1 MKKIL
6 FLPLAALAAWAC
18 LPAIGLE
25 AADKKPR
32 PGADSATRT
41 KGKVKKIRHV
51 VCFKFKEDATK
62 EQIAKVEKA
71 FEDLKKKKKI
81 VEIENLE
88 WGTNNSPEGLNKGF
102 THCFILTFADEK
114 ARDAYL
120 PHPDHK
126 AFGKVLKPILADVFV
141 IDFAK

>member
-32 PGADSATRT
+32 TGADSATRT

-51 VCFKFKEDATK
+51 VCFKFKEDATDA
-62 EQIAKVEKA
+62 QIRKVEKA
-71 FEDLKKKKKI
+71 FAGLKKKI
-81 VEIENLE
+81 PEIKGLE
-88 WGTNNSPEGLNKGF
+88 WGVNNSPEGLNKGF
-102 THCFILTFADEK
+102 THCFIVTFADEK
-114 ARDAYL
+114 GREIYL

-126 AFGKVLKPILADVFV
+126 AFVEILKPILDDVFV
-141 IDFAK
+141 IDF

>member
-1 MKKIL
+1 MKNLLTISCAA
-6 FLPLAALAAWAC
+6 FIVFAGIEPL
-18 LPAIGLE
+18 
-25 AADKKPR
+25 
-32 PGADSATRT
+32 SAKS
-41 KGKVKKIRHV
+41 KGNPSAKAKTENKSKAKVKKIRHV
-51 VCFKFKEDATK
+51 VCFKFKEEATK

-81 VEIENLE
+81 AEIENLE

-126 AFGKVLKPILADVFV
+126 AFGKVLKPILDDVFV